1 MSQPSDPSDAPDRA
15 VPPDPGEPS
24 YAAGPPDRS
33 WLERWLRPRVDPVQ
47 LEDALRQARLR
58 QPAPVL
64 WLLGKTQSGKTS
76 LIRALTGRTDAEIGS
91 GFRPCT
97 RTARLYD
104 FPPLTPAVR
113 FLDTRGLGERDY
125 DPAEDLSV
133 CEAQAHLV
141 IAVMRVNDP
150 DQGALLEVLSAIR
163 RRHPD
168 WPLLMVQTCLH
179 LTYPPG
185 LDHPEPYPFDSPDWH
200 THVPSDTGRLIAMQ
214 RERYRGLPGQG
225 AVEWVVVDLTPADEG
240 YTPPDYGLDALWG
253 AIERVATAGLLQM
266 LREDPSVRDV
276 FGAAA
281 HPHIMGATLGAGA
294 LGAVPLVDI
303 ALVPAL
309 QWNLLNTL
317 ASIYGVKWNRQT
329 LLEFGGLLGTGLVLQ
344 EGLRLVGRS
353 VLKAVPA
360 WGTVIGAVWGASSS
374 AALTFALGKAA
385 TVFLQRKR
393 DGLPIDA
400 EQLRRVY
407 ADAFARGRT
416 LVNIASREQREQS

>member
-1 MSQPSDPSDAPDRA
+1 VA
-15 VPPDPGEPS
+15 VELPGP
-24 YAAGPPDRS
+24 S
-33 WLERWLRPRVDPVQ
+33 WLERWLRPRVDP
-47 LEDALRQARLR
+47 ARLEQALQDARQR

-76 LIRALTGRTDAEIGS
+76 LIRTLTGRSDAEIGS

-97 RTARLYD
+97 RTSRLYD
-104 FPPLTPAVR
+104 FPPLTPVVR
-113 FLDTRGLGERDY
+113 FLDTRGLGERNY
-125 DPAEDLSV
+125 DPTEDLAV

-150 DQGALLEVLSAIR
+150 DQGALVGALTAIR
-163 RRHPD
+163 QRHPD

-179 LTYPPG
+179 QTYPPG
-185 LDHPEPYPFDSPDWH
+185 LDHADPYPYDSVDWR
-200 THVPSDTGRLIAMQ
+200 THAPADTGRLIDLQ
-214 RERYRGLPGQG
+214 RQRYGGLPGNG
-225 AVEWVVVDLTPADEG
+225 SLEWVVVDLTPMDEG
-240 YTPPDYGLDALWG
+240 YSPPDYGLDALWA
-253 AIERVATAGLLQM
+253 AIERVATAGLVQM

-276 FGAAA
+276 FGATA
-281 HPHIMGATLGAGA
+281 HPHIMGATLGAAA

-309 QWNLLNTL
+309 QWSLLNTL
-317 ASIYGVKWNRQT
+317 ASIYGVTWNRQT
-329 LLEFGGLLGTGLVLQ
+329 LLEFGGLLGTGMVVQ
-344 EGLRLVGRS
+344 EGLRLIGRS
-353 VLKAVPA
+353 MLKAVPA

-385 TVFLQRKR
+385 TLFLQRKR

-400 EQLRRVY
+400 AQLRRVY

-416 LVNIASREQREQS
+416 LVTIASREHRGETP

>member
-1 MSQPSDPSDAPDRA
+1 MSQPSDPSDTREQALPPSRGE
-15 VPPDPGEPS
+15 PPDAAESPGQT
-24 YAAGPPDRS
+24 
-33 WLERWLRPRVDPVQ
+33 WLERWLRPRVDADR
-47 LEDALRQARLR
+47 LEEALQQARQR

-76 LIRALTGRTDAEIGS
+76 LIRALTGRSDAEIGS

-97 RTARLYD
+97 RTSRLYD

-125 DPAEDLSV
+125 DPAEDLAV

-150 DQGALLEVLSAIR
+150 DQGALIGALSAIR

-179 LTYPPG
+179 LTYMPG
-185 LDHPEPYPFDSPDWH
+185 QDHPEPYPFDGPDWR
-200 THVPSDTGRLIAMQ
+200 THVPPDTGRLIDLQ
-214 RERYRGLPGQG
+214 RERYGSLPGKG
-225 AVEWVVVDLTPADEG
+225 AVEWVVVDLTPPDEG
-240 YTPPDYGLDALWG
+240 YTPPDYGLEALWA
-253 AIERVATAGLLQM
+253 AIERVATAGLVQM
-266 LREDPSVRDV
+266 LREDPSVRDA
-276 FGAAA
+276 FGATA
-281 HPHIMGATLGAGA
+281 HPHIMGATLGAAA

-309 QWNLLNTL
+309 QWSLLNTL
-317 ASIYGVKWNRQT
+317 ASIYGVRWSRQT
-329 LLEFGGLLGTGLVLQ
+329 LLEFGGLLGTGMVVQ

-353 VLKAVPA
+353 MLKAVPA
-360 WGTVIGAVWGASSS
+360 WGTLIGAVWGASSS

-385 TVFLQRKR
+385 TLFLQRKR

-400 EQLRRVY
+400 TQLRRVY

-416 LVNIASREQREQS
+416 LVSVASREQRGDS